1 MLLWEEGR
9 FQAAQSCNFVIFLQ
23 IRSEQGLLGWMRF
36 TLGGFRASCMSA
48 TSEGGTSSSS
58 RGFCCSNFF
67 SMISSL
73 LRTSLLIPFHHN
85 LACQGRDELLIKQA
99 SDPTSSVRPLHSS
112 LAITDASS
120 SLSTSSR
127 SPCQTTSGFCS
138 YFSTMTITNTYVPLD

>member
-1 MLLWEEGR
+1 MP
-9 FQAAQSCNFVIFLQ
+9 
-23 IRSEQGLLGWMRF
+23 
-36 TLGGFRASCMSA
+36 RACRA

-99 SDPTSSVRPLHSS
+99 SDPTSSVRPLHLS

-127 SPCQTTSGFCS
+127 SPCQTMSGFCS
-138 YFSTMTITNTYVPLD
+138 LFSTMTITNTYVTSSQMYFFTPSAHVHHGHKAFIITVK